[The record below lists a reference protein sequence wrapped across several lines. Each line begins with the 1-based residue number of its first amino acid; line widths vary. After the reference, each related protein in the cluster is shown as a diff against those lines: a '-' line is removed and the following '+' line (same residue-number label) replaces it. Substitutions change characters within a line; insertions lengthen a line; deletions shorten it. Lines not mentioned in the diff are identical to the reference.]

1 MKKLIIICLL
11 LLSYVQF
18 AQELNATVTVNFEQL
33 KAGYKDR
40 LENFAQEVEGYLN
53 NNKFSN
59 IDWEGEPINC
69 SFNIFF
75 TSAAGESSYNAQ
87 VVIVSQRPIYKSEK
101 KSLMLKVSDS
111 NWKFKYEKNEA
122 FYFNESEFNPLF
134 SFLDYYAYLII
145 GLDLDSYPPLLGGT
159 GPLTKAANLA
169 AIGASSGYS
178 KGWAIQTSSYNKRSI
193 VDDLLSTKFLQF
205 RKDLFDYHYN
215 GLDIYDEDKKSA
227 NLSFMKLVNNL
238 SKTIDKV
245 GRMNVL
251 TRVFFDTKH
260 KELAA
265 YLKDNPDK
273 TALRILRKIDPSH
286 TSSYEQGLEE

>member
-11 LLSYVQF
+11 SLSTIQI
-18 AQELNATVTVNFEQL
+18 AQELNASVTVNFEQL

-40 LENFAQEVEGYLN
+40 LENFSDEVQSYLN

-69 SFNIFF
+69 SVNIFF
-75 TSAAGESSYNAQ
+75 SAASGEGSYSAQ
-87 VVIVSQRPIYKSEK
+87 VVIVSQRPIYESQK
-101 KSLMLKVSDS
+101 KALMLKVSDS
-111 NWKFKYEKNEA
+111 NWKFNYEKNQA
-122 FYFNESEFNPLF
+122 FYYNENEFEPLF

-145 GLDLDSYPPLLGGT
+145 GLDLDSFSEFGGSQLFT
-159 GPLTKAANLA
+159 QAANLA
-169 AIGASSGYS
+169 AIGASSPYS
-178 KGWAIQTSSYNKRSI
+178 KGWAIETANYNKRSV
-193 VDDLLSTKFLQF
+193 VDDLLRTEFQQF
-205 RKDLFDYHYN
+205 RKDFFDYHYN
-215 GLDIYDEDKKSA
+215 GLDIYNEDKNTA
-227 NLSFMKLVNNL
+227 NMSFVKLVNNL
-238 SKTIDKV
+238 RTTIDKV

-251 TRVFFDTKH
+251 TRVFFDSKH

-286 TSSYEQGLEE
+286 TSSYEQGLED